1 MQDTLTDT
9 GGRETDTALVLRK
22 NPAHN
27 VLVHIEAAK
36 NSLADLANMYLG
48 TEAAGQ
54 SDATLDAKRRDLQ
67 RFLAFYERLY
77 KHDRPEEW
85 FVSVTKAFL
94 KALQQEKL
102 AQASRLYKKQLAQ
115 ASLVRI
121 YATVRHFARWLH
133 RKFPDL
139 FPLGCP
145 TEGVKP
151 PAEPTPDWKGL
162 TRLDEIRLH
171 AAAQTLRARPGHGT
185 NQGLRNH
192 ALLAVL
198 LGSGLRVSEALSL
211 DRDQYD
217 GKGFARVRVKGG
229 GIRDVVP
236 VHRDARQVLDAWLAA
251 RQDDS
256 PPLFITRTARRMS
269 RSEAAEAVRRIAAQA
284 NGRLSGEEKIDVSPH
299 VLRHTFL
306 RKLAE
311 TKGVHYAREASGHQS
326 DRYIWRY
333 VKPDQQ
339 TLAEAIDALE

>member
-1 MQDTLTDT
+1 MSDTAPNNAAP
-9 GGRETDTALVLRK
+9 ETDTAVILRK
-22 NPAHN
+22 NPSHN
-27 VLVHIEAAK
+27 VSAHIAQAK
-36 NSLADLANMYLG
+36 NSLTELATVYLV
-48 TEAAGQ
+48 TEAAGHSQ
-54 SDATLDAKRRDLQ
+54 ATLDAKRRDLQ
-67 RFLAFYERLY
+67 RFLSFYQDLY

-94 KALQQEKL
+94 KALQREK
-102 AQASRLYKKQLAQ
+102 LAQ

-133 RKFPDL
+133 RKFPGL

-151 PAEPTPDWKGL
+151 PAEPTADWKGL
-162 TRLDEIRLH
+162 TRLDEIRLT

-198 LGSGLRVSEALSL
+198 LGSGLRVSEALGL
-211 DRDQYD
+211 DRDQYTT
-217 GKGFARVRVKGG
+217 KGFERVQVKGG
-229 GIRDVVP
+229 GVRDFVP
-236 VHRDARQVLDAWLAA
+236 VHRDARKVLDDWLEA
-251 RQDDS
+251 RQDEA
-256 PPLFITRTARRMS
+256 PPLFITRTRRRLS
-269 RSEAAEAVRRIAAQA
+269 RREAAAIIQRMAAQA
-284 NGRLSGEEKIDVSPH
+284 NGRLSDEEKIEVSPH

-339 TLAEAIDALE
+339 TLADAIDELE

>member
-1 MQDTLTDT
+1 MADTKTNTTARKTDT
-9 GGRETDTALVLRK
+9 TLVLKK
-22 NPAHN
+22 NPSHN
-27 VLVHIEAAK
+27 VLVHIEQAK
-36 NSLADLANMYLG
+36 NSLAELATLYLVA
-48 TEAAGQ
+48 EAAGH
-54 SDATLDAKRRDLQ
+54 SHATLDAKRRDLQ
-67 RFLAFYERLY
+67 RFLSFYQHLY

-94 KALQQEKL
+94 KALQREG
-102 AQASRLYKKQLAQ
+102 LAQ

-133 RKFPDL
+133 QKFPSL

-151 PAEPTPDWKGL
+151 PAEPTADWKGL
-162 TRLDEIRLH
+162 TRLDEIRLT

-198 LGSGLRVSEALSL
+198 LGSGLRVSEVLGL
-211 DRDQYD
+211 NRDQYTT
-217 GKGFARVRVKGG
+217 KGFERVQVKGG
-229 GIRDVVP
+229 GVRDFVP
-236 VHRDARQVLDAWLAA
+236 LHRDARKVLDEWLEA
-251 RQDDS
+251 RKDTA
-256 PPLFITRTARRMS
+256 PPLFTTRTGRRLS
-269 RSEAAEAVRRIAAQA
+269 RREAAAIIGRMAAQA
-284 NGRLSGEEKIDVSPH
+284 NGRLSDEEKIEVSPH

-333 VKPDQQ
+333 VKPDLQ
-339 TLAEAIDALE
+339 TLAEAIDELE